1 LIKKTFVDVLLELP
15 VDATLRNFLSLHGL
29 PVPAG
34 FGWQDTPETSQALVA
49 AVKAWP
55 DSAARDRMSASLM
68 DSIQLSN
75 ATGKQAIF
83 EAVIND
89 APVLAQLV
97 LCCSDVHRS
106 FWLYV
111 NHPALFERACDLNY
125 WEHHCSKTQQFD
137 LGIKRQPIITQDA
150 SLALRRAISAFYK
163 RQLQCGD
170 SSVAHLV
177 ERSPGVFLLTVHVQD
192 RVTLQLE
199 FEGPALKRRQ
209 NHPCVQMMLEY
220 SRHTG
225 VVRTLVRGGLRYQQ
239 MLIQAFCAHVLGVQ
253 IDACQIK
260 PPTLDLSMLR
270 TGFDVPQ
277 VFRDGFSRV
286 QLKAITLLSPGG
298 ALKIKCTAMHSSQ
311 QRCVHELIRDKL
323 PCPFNGQ
330 WTVAAALVNLYYP
343 PESGRMRAKMVTIE
357 ITHKGRLNLHKFDA
371 RLQAQLEGYLVS
383 AGILQKGQTLSTQE
397 IAPEAQAIGSLPACQ
412 D

>member
-1 LIKKTFVDVLLELP
+1 MKKTFVDVLLELP

-55 DSAARDRMSASLM
+55 DSIARERMGASLM
-68 DSIQLSN
+68 DCIRLSE
-75 ATGKQAIF
+75 TGKQAIF
-83 EAVIND
+83 EAVMND
-89 APVLAQLV
+89 ASVLAQLV
-97 LCCSDVHRS
+97 LCSSDVHRS
-106 FWLYV
+106 FWLCV

-125 WEHHCSKTQQFD
+125 WEYHGSKTQQFD

-163 RQLQCGD
+163 RELQCGD
-170 SSVAHLV
+170 SSVAHLI

-192 RVTLQLE
+192 RATLQLE
-199 FEGPALKRRQ
+199 FEDSALKRRQ
-209 NHPCVQMMLEY
+209 SHPCVHMMLEY

-225 VVRTLVRGGLRYQQ
+225 VVRTLVRGGLKYQQ
-239 MLIQAFCAHVLGVQ
+239 MLVQAFCAHVLGVQ
-253 IDACQIK
+253 INTHRMK

-277 VFRDGFSRV
+277 VLRDGFSRV

-298 ALKIKCTAMHSSQ
+298 TLKIKCTAMHSSQ
-311 QRCVHELIRDKL
+311 QRCVHDLIKDKL
-323 PCPFNGQ
+323 SCPLKGQ
-330 WTVAAALVNLYYP
+330 WTVVAALINLYYP
-343 PESGRMRAKMVTIE
+343 PELGRTRAKMVTIE
-357 ITHKGRLNLHKFDA
+357 ITNKGLLNLHKFDA

-383 AGILQKGQTLSTQE
+383 AGILQKGQTLSARE
-397 IAPEAQAIGSLPACQ
+397 IAPEAQAIDLLQVCRG
-412 D
+412 